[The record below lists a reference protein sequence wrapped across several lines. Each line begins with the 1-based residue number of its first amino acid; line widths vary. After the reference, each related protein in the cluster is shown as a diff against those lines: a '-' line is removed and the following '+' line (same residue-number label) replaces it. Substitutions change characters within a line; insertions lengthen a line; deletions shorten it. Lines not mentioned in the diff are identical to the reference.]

1 MDSKPIGCSTK
12 NKSDQAEL
20 KVDINKMQLGG
31 AGIWRISQGIP
42 IDSQKNQEK
51 LRFFE

>member
-1 MDSKPIGCSTK
+1 MGSKSIGCSTQ
-12 NKSDQAEL
+12 NKSGQAEL

-42 IDSQKNQEK
+42 IDSQKKPREAM
-51 LRFFE
+51 FF